1 MAMAAT
7 KRWTVEQTSKDKNVF
22 DINFDFTRNHD
33 WEQWVLLRADVHHD
47 NPKCDQDL
55 EKEHLDQAVEYDA
68 PVIDDGDLFC
78 VMGGKWDKRSS
89 KESIR
94 PEHQVNNYLDALV
107 DTATEFY
114 EPYKDVL
121 TILGRG
127 NHETA
132 IIKAH
137 ETDLTDRL
145 AASLRRCGGNVFA
158 SGYGGWI
165 RFRFYDRRCKSGENT
180 PWATIGMKHYH
191 GTGGGGPV
199 TRGVIQTNRNAV
211 IYPDADIVLTGHT
224 HDDWAVGIPRE
235 RLSTSGAIYRDTQLH
250 VRPPGY
256 KDAWGD
262 GSGGW
267 EVERGLGPKSLGSVW
282 LRFFYS
288 RSRNKIL
295 YDTQKAQ

>member
-1 MAMAAT
+1 MAQ
-7 KRWTVEQTSKDKNVF
+7 RWTVEQTSKNTNVV
-22 DINFDFTRNHD
+22 DINFPFVRNHD
-33 WEQWVLLRADVHHD
+33 WEQWVLLRSDVHHD

-55 EKEHLDQAVEYDA
+55 EREHLDTALEYDA
-68 PVIDDGDLFC
+68 PVIDNGDLFC
-78 VMGGKWDKRSS
+78 AMQGAWDKRKS

-94 PEHQVNNYLDALV
+94 EEHQVNNYLDALV
-107 DTATEFY
+107 ETATKFY
-114 EPYKDVL
+114 EPYKSIFAV
-121 TILGRG
+121 LGRG

-132 IIKAH
+132 ITKAH

-145 AASLRRCGGNVFA
+145 AASLRRHGSHVFA
-158 SGYGGWI
+158 SGYGGWV
-165 RFRFYDRRCKSGENT
+165 RFRFWDRGCKGKESNHWKT
-180 PWATIGMKHYH
+180 VLLHHYH

-199 TRGVIQTNRNAV
+199 TRGTIQTNRVGIIN
-211 IYPDADIVLTGHT
+211 PDADIVLTGHT
-224 HDDWAVGIPRE
+224 HDDWTLSIPRS
-235 RLSTSGAIYRDTQLH
+235 RISPTGAIYRDEQLH
-250 VRPPGY
+250 VRCPGY

>member
-1 MAMAAT
+1 MAQ
-7 KRWTVEQTSKDKNVF
+7 RWTVEQTSKNKNVI
-22 DINFDFTRNHD
+22 DINFDFARNHD
-33 WEQWVLLRADVHHD
+33 WEQWVLLRTDVHHD

-55 EKEHLDQAVEYDA
+55 EKEHLKTALEYDA

-78 VMGGKWDKRSS
+78 AMQGAWDKRKS

-107 DTATEFY
+107 DTAAEFY
-114 EPYKDVL
+114 KPFASIFAV
-121 TILGRG
+121 IGRG

-145 AASLRRCGGNVFA
+145 AASLRRYGSNVFA
-158 SGYGGWI
+158 SGYGGWV
-165 RFRFYDRRCKSGENT
+165 RFRFYDQRSPKKEVS
-180 PWATIGMKHYH
+180 PWATVSLKHYH
-191 GTGGGGPV
+191 GSGGGGPV
-199 TRGVIQTNRNAV
+199 TRGVIQTNRHAV
-211 IYPDADIVLTGHT
+211 KYPDANIVFTGHT
-224 HDDWAVGIPRE
+224 HDSWAVDVPRE
-235 RLSTSGAIYRDTQLH
+235 RLSPSGEIYTDIQTH

-262 GSGGW
+262 GSGGF
-267 EVERGLGPKSLGSVW
+267 EVERDIGPKNLGAVW

-288 RSRNKIL
+288 RSRNRIL

>member
-1 MAMAAT
+1 MITAA

-33 WEQWVLLRADVHHD
+33 WEQWVLLRSDVHHD
-47 NPKCDQDL
+47 NPKCDQEL
-55 EKEHLDQAVEYDA
+55 EKEHLETALEYDA
-68 PVIDDGDLFC
+68 PVIDNGDLFC
-78 VMGGKWDKRSS
+78 AMQGKWDKRSS

-94 PEHQVNNYLDALV
+94 EEHQVNNYLDALV
-107 DTATEFY
+107 ETATEFY
-114 EPYKDVL
+114 KPYKDVL
-121 TILGRG
+121 AVLGRG

-132 IIKAH
+132 ITARH

-145 AASLRRCGGNVFA
+145 ASSLRRYGANVYA
-158 SGYGGWI
+158 GGYGGYI
-165 RFRFYDRRCKSGENT
+165 RFRFYDRRSKSGENT
-180 PWATIGMKHYH
+180 PWKTIEMKHYH
-191 GTGGGGPV
+191 GTGGGGVV
-199 TRGVIQTNRNAV
+199 TRGSIQTNRNAV
-211 IYPDADIVLTGHT
+211 FYPDAEIVLTGHT
-224 HDDWAVGIPRE
+224 HDDWSIGIPRE
-235 RLSTSGAIYRDTQLH
+235 RLSTSGAVYRDVQLH
-250 VRPPGY
+250 IRPPGY

-288 RSRNKIL
+288 RSRNQIL